1 MVYFQLYWVSPNAA
15 LAIPEKRRGV
25 GKEEEEERDG
35 VSGEERTQIGQ
46 RKGFRRFPQ
55 GAQG

>member
-1 MVYFQLYWVSPNAA
+1 VSPNAA